1 MKQTSDSKHY
11 GRILTVYCLG
21 LLIGGLYVGMVAP
34 VRTVVQAQFGLDD
47 NAGIWMIN
55 IYTLFYA
62 ALIPVIGKIADRH
75 GRNLVFGICVLI
87 FMAGATVCGL
97 SSYTGGFGLLLFGR
111 VVQAAGAGGMIP
123 VATAEIGTTFPKEKR
138 GFALGVAAG
147 VTGIANV
154 LGAGVGSAVVGIA
167 GQDNW
172 SVMFF
177 ASVPVCL
184 AVFIGARVLLQR
196 SDRSVPGKMDLPG
209 SVLLVL
215 LVLFLLLGLKE
226 LDFFHLVDSLAK
238 TGTWGPLAGFIVCAV
253 LFCFIEKRAED
264 PVFHME
270 FLRNRPIVITLIVSF
285 LIGCVIVAMMLI
297 PEYAEYIMD
306 APTGSGGYYMLV
318 IGVMSMVGPP
328 VGGKL
333 IDRFGPKRV
342 LIFGLAVMIAG
353 YCYLAFF
360 ASTDPSAAALVFGL
374 ALVGLGMGLAMGA
387 PTNYMIL
394 DNTSADESTSAI
406 ATITL
411 IRQMG
416 TTIAPAVYVGLIT
429 AAGAGGVGT
438 ATASDGVA
446 GYQHMLLC
454 VAGFALAAIIVML
467 FYRNPERPR

>member
-1 MKQTSDSKHY
+1 MKQTSDSKQY

-21 LLIGGLYVGMVAP
+21 LLVGGLYVGMVAP
-34 VRTVVQAQFGLDD
+34 VRTVVQAQFGLND

-62 ALIPVIGKIADRH
+62 ALIPVIGKLADRH
-75 GRNLVFGICVLI
+75 GRNLIFGICVLV
-87 FMAGATVCGL
+87 FMAGAAICGL
-97 SSYTGGFGLLLFGR
+97 SSYAGGFGLLLVGR

-154 LGAGVGSAVVGIA
+154 LGAGVGSAVVGLA

-184 AVFIGARVLLQR
+184 GIFISARVLLQKSTR
-196 SDRSVPGKMDLPG
+196 AASGRMDLPG

-215 LVLFLLLGLKE
+215 LVLCLLIGLKE
-226 LDFFHLVDSLAK
+226 LDFFHLADSLAR
-238 TGTWGPLAGFIVCAV
+238 TETWVPLAGFIAGAV
-253 LFCFIEKRAED
+253 LFCFMEKRAED

-270 FLRNRPIVITLIVSF
+270 FLRSRPIVITLIVSF

-297 PEYAEYIMD
+297 PEYAEYITG

-318 IGVMSMVGPP
+318 IGIMSMAGPP
-328 VGGKL
+328 LGGKL
-333 IDRFGPKRV
+333 IDRFGPKLV
-342 LIFGLAVMIAG
+342 LIFGLGVMIIG
-353 YCYLAFF
+353 YCYLAVFV
-360 ASTDPSAAALVFGL
+360 SVNPSAGALVFGL
-374 ALVGLGMGLAMGA
+374 TLVGLGMGLAMGA

-406 ATITL
+406 ATISL
-411 IRQMG
+411 VRQMG
-416 TTIAPAVYVGLIT
+416 TTIAPAIYVGLIT
-429 AAGAGGVGT
+429 AAGAGGGVGI
-438 ATASDGVA
+438 SVGGVL

-454 VAGFALAAIIVML
+454 VAGFALAAILVML
-467 FYRNPERPR
+467 FYRNPKRPQ